1 MTMMPF
7 ASIRRTL
14 CGLLLAAAAA
24 CSTSPRSDAPG
35 PAQAARAASADT
47 DRATSAD
54 TDRATSADTDPAT
67 SASPKDALPDAAF
80 ALGYSAKPDSRIAR
94 AQTEVRESGTAG
106 AFVHLAEA
114 LLAHRRETGD
124 PALLGYARD
133 ALRAAQARAPRD
145 PAVMRTQLH
154 FLMDDHRFAEAR
166 DAARAVIEVDP
177 RDTGAHLLLSDA
189 LLELGEYDQAVEA
202 LQVAMNLEPDLRSY
216 SRTGYLRW
224 LHGDLEGAMA
234 AMNTAMRYAGASPE
248 PRAWVYV
255 DSGWM
260 MWQAGRIE
268 DAAKVVDSALG
279 LVSDYA
285 PALSLQARLLA
296 ARGRTEEAV
305 AVLAKAVERVPTAA
319 DLVYLAELLT
329 AAGRK
334 DEAKTH
340 LARAETLAAHDPL
353 PLAMHHVH
361 AGQDAA
367 RALAL
372 SQAALAE
379 RDTVYTQAAHALALL
394 RNGRVE
400 EAGKAMERALRLGTP
415 DARLVL
421 GRGLIALAA
430 GDVAGARK
438 ALDSAQKMNP
448 HADPALLAELRQGLT
463 EVQR

>member
-24 CSTSPRSDAPG
+24 CSTSPRSDAPDH
-35 PAQAARAASADT
+35 ARAAAQADT
-47 DRATSAD
+47 AKAGAQAGGGTA
-54 TDRATSADTDPAT
+54 AA
-67 SASPKDALPDAAF
+67 ASTNDALPDAAF
-80 ALGYSAKPDSRIAR
+80 ALGYQAEPDGRIAR
-94 AQTEVRESGTAG
+94 AQAEVRESGTAA
-106 AFVHLAEA
+106 AFVHLAES
-114 LLAHRRETGD
+114 LLARKRETGD

-145 PAVMRTQLH
+145 PGVMRTQLH
-154 FLMDDHRFAEAR
+154 FLMEDHRFAEAR
-166 DAARAVIEVDP
+166 DAARAVIETDP

-189 LLELGEYDQAVEA
+189 LLELGEYDQAIAA
-202 LQVAMNLEPDLRSY
+202 LQVAMDLEPDLRSY

-234 AMNTAMRYAGASPE
+234 AMDTAMRYAGASPE

-260 MWQAGRIE
+260 MWQAGRID
-268 DAAKVVDSALG
+268 DAAQAVDLALG

-285 PALSLQARLLA
+285 PALSLKARVLA
-296 ARGRTEEAV
+296 ARGEAAQ
-305 AVLAKAVERVPTAA
+305 AVTVLSQAVERVPTAA
-319 DLVYLAELLT
+319 DLVYLSELLE

-334 DEAKTH
+334 DEAAAH
-340 LARAETLAAHDPL
+340 LARAEALAAHDPL
-353 PLAMHHVH
+353 PLAMHHAH

-394 RNGRVE
+394 RNGRID

-421 GRGLIALAA
+421 GSGLVALAA

>member
-1 MTMMPF
+1 MMPL

-35 PAQAARAASADT
+35 PDQAAGAGQLAKADKAASAD
-47 DRATSAD
+47 
-54 TDRATSADTDPAT
+54 PAA
-67 SASPKDALPDAAF
+67 SASRDRDLPDAAF
-80 ALGYSAKPDSRIAR
+80 ALSYQAAPSSRIAR
-94 AQTEVRESGTAG
+94 AQAEVRESGGPA

-114 LLAHRRETGD
+114 LLARRRETGD
-124 PALLGYARD
+124 LALLGYARD

-166 DAARAVIEVDP
+166 DAARAVIELDP

-189 LLELGEYDQAVEA
+189 LVELGEYDQAIEA
-202 LQVAMNLEPDLRSY
+202 LQVAMDLEPDLRSY

-234 AMNTAMRYAGASPE
+234 SMDTAMRYAGASPE

-260 MWQAGRIE
+260 MWQAGQI
-268 DAAKVVDSALG
+268 DAASQAVERALD

-285 PALSLQARLLA
+285 PALSLKARVLA
-296 ARGRTEEAV
+296 ARGQTREA
-305 AVLAKAVERVPTAA
+305 ADLLAGVVERVPSAA
-319 DLVYLAELLT
+319 DLVYLAELLV

-334 DEAKTH
+334 DEAAAH
-340 LARAETLAAHDPL
+340 LARAEALATHDPL
-353 PLAMHHVH
+353 PLAMHHAH

-372 SQAALAE
+372 AQAALAE

-394 RNGRVE
+394 RNGRID

-430 GDVAGARK
+430 GDVARARE

>member
-35 PAQAARAASADT
+35 HAQPASAAKAAGADEAAGAAKAAGADKAASA
-47 DRATSAD
+47 
-54 TDRATSADTDPAT
+54 
-67 SASPKDALPDAAF
+67 SPNDALPDAAF
-80 ALGYSAKPDSRIAR
+80 ALGYPAEPDSRIAR
-94 AQTEVRESGTAG
+94 AQAEVRESGTAG

-166 DAARAVIEVDP
+166 DAARVVIEIDP
-177 RDTGAHLLLSDA
+177 RETGAHLLLSDA
-189 LLELGEYDQAVEA
+189 LVELGEYDQAIEA

-224 LHGDLEGAMA
+224 LHGDIEGAMA
-234 AMNTAMRYAGASPE
+234 AMDTAMRYAGASPE

-260 MWQAGRIE
+260 MWQAGRID
-268 DAAKVVDSALG
+268 DAAVAAERALT

-285 PALSLQARLLA
+285 PALSLQARVLA
-296 ARGRTEEAV
+296 ARGQSEQAV
-305 AVLAKAVERVPTAA
+305 AVLTKVVERVPSAA
-319 DLVYLAELLT
+319 DLVYLGELLT

-334 DEAKTH
+334 DQAAAH
-340 LARAETLAAHDPL
+340 LARAEALAAHDPL
-353 PLAMHHVH
+353 PLAMHHAH
-361 AGQDAA
+361 AGQDPA

-372 SQAALAE
+372 AGAALAE
-379 RDTVYTQAAHALALL
+379 RDTVYTQAANALALL
-394 RNGRVE
+394 RNGRID

-430 GDVAGARK
+430 GDVARARE
-438 ALDSAQKMNP
+438 ALDNAQRMNP
-448 HADPALLAELRQGLT
+448 HADPALLAELRQGLM